1 MKELV
6 VFTVVGL
13 VIFMFCS
20 TRDENPFFSEYN
32 TPFQTPPFHLIK
44 TVHYMPAFKE
54 GMKQQR
60 AEIKQIVKNPQVPTF
75 ENTIEA
81 FERSDALL
89 TKVDNVFDNMRSAL
103 TNDELQ
109 IIAKEVAPL
118 LSKHSDDIFLDEGLF
133 KRVKTVYE
141 NRAEFNLNQ
150 EQKMLL
156 TETYKA
162 FVRGGAN
169 LPEDKKA
176 EFREINKEL
185 SLLSIQFGENVLEED
200 NAFELLIE
208 DENDLAGLTEA
219 IITSAAE
226 AANERGHSGKWVIT
240 LHKPSFM
247 PFLQFSEKRELRE
260 KVFKA
265 YINRANNSNEYDNKE
280 ILKKMVDLRLKRA
293 KLLGY
298 ETHASFIL
306 EENMAKN
313 SENVYGLLTQ
323 IWKPALRKAKRERSA
338 LQTLIDEEGH
348 SFKLQPWD
356 WWYYAEKLKKQKYD
370 LDEEIMKP
378 YFKMENVREGAFM
391 VANKLWGI
399 TFEERTDIPVYHS
412 DVKVFEVK
420 EADGTHIGIYFTDYF
435 PRASK
440 RGGAWMSSYRKQ
452 YRLDDR
458 NFTPIITNVGNFTK
472 PTGEVPSLLRW
483 EEVETLF
490 HEFGHALHGLLSD
503 RTYQSLTGTSVP
515 RDFVELP
522 SQIMENWASE
532 PQVLKMYARHYQTDE
547 PIPDELIQ
555 KIQNTSKFNQGFVN
569 VEKVS
574 AAFLDMDWHTL
585 TEPTDQKVLEF
596 EENSLDKI
604 GLIPEIVVRYRSP
617 NFRHIFAGGY
627 SAGYYSYMW
636 AEVLDADAFQAFK
649 ENGIFDRET
658 GNAYRISILAAGGT
672 EDPMVLY
679 RRFRGKD
686 PSVQPLLDRRGLN

>member
-1 MKELV
+1 MKEFV

-81 FERSDALL
+81 LERSDALL

-156 TETYKA
+156 NETYKA

-247 PFLQFSEKRELRE
+247 PFLQFSDKRELRE

-280 ILKKMVDLRLKRA
+280 ILEKMVDLRLKRA

-313 SENVYGLLTQ
+313 SENVYGLLAQ
-323 IWKPALRKAKRERSA
+323 IWKPALRKAKRERAA

-547 PIPDELIQ
+547 LIPDELIQ

>member
-156 TETYKA
+156 KETYKA

-323 IWKPALRKAKRERSA
+323 IWKPALRKAKRERAA

-399 TFEERTDIPVYHS
+399 TFEERTDIPVYHP

-472 PTGEVPSLLRW
+472 PIGEVPSLLRW

-596 EENSLDKI
+596 EENSLNKI

>member
-156 TETYKA
+156 NETYKA

-323 IWKPALRKAKRERSA
+323 IWKPALRKAKRERAA

-399 TFEERTDIPVYHS
+399 TFEERTDIPVYHP

-472 PTGEVPSLLRW
+472 PIGEVPSLLRW

-596 EENSLDKI
+596 EENSLNKI

-658 GNAYRISILAAGGT
+658 GNAYRKNILAAGGT

>member
-1 MKELV
+1 
-6 VFTVVGL
+6 
-13 VIFMFCS
+13 
-20 TRDENPFFSEYN
+20 
-32 TPFQTPPFHLIK
+32 
-44 TVHYMPAFKE
+44 
-54 GMKQQR
+54 
-60 AEIKQIVKNPQVPTF
+60 
-75 ENTIEA
+75 
-81 FERSDALL
+81 
-89 TKVDNVFDNMRSAL
+89 
-103 TNDELQ
+103 ELQ

-118 LSKHSDDIFLDEGLF
+118 LSRHSDDIFLDEGLF

-399 TFEERTDIPVYHS
+399 TFEERTDIPVYHP

-686 PSVQPLLDRRGLN
+686 PSV

>member
-109 IIAKEVAPL
+109 IIAKEVARL

-399 TFEERTDIPVYHS
+399 TFEERTDIPVYHP

-503 RTYQSLTGTSVP
+503 RTYRSLTGTSVP

-596 EENSLDKI
+596 EENSLNKI

>member
-280 ILKKMVDLRLKRA
+280 ILEKMVDLRLKRA

-399 TFEERTDIPVYHS
+399 TFEERTDIPVYHP

-472 PTGEVPSLLRW
+472 PIGEVPSLLRW

-596 EENSLDKI
+596 EENSLNKI

-658 GNAYRISILAAGGT
+658 GNAYRKNILAAGGT

-686 PSVQPLLDRRGLN
+686 PSVKPLLDRRGLN

>member
-156 TETYKA
+156 KETYKA

-323 IWKPALRKAKRERSA
+323 IWKPALRKAKRERAA

-378 YFKMENVREGAFM
+378 YFKMQNVREGAFM

-472 PTGEVPSLLRW
+472 PIGEVPSLLRW

-596 EENSLDKI
+596 EENSLNKI

>member
-323 IWKPALRKAKRERSA
+323 IWKPALRKAKRERAA

-399 TFEERTDIPVYHS
+399 TFEERTDIPVYHP

-472 PTGEVPSLLRW
+472 PIGEVPSLLRW

-596 EENSLDKI
+596 EENSLNKI

-658 GNAYRISILAAGGT
+658 GNAYRKNILAAGGT

>member
-156 TETYKA
+156 KETYKA

-323 IWKPALRKAKRERSA
+323 IWKPALRKAKRERAA

-472 PTGEVPSLLRW
+472 PIGEVPSLLRW

-596 EENSLDKI
+596 EENSLNKI

-658 GNAYRISILAAGGT
+658 GNAYRKNILAAGGT

>member
-399 TFEERTDIPVYHS
+399 TFEERTDIPVYHP

-596 EENSLDKI
+596 EENSLNKI

-658 GNAYRISILAAGGT
+658 GNAYRKNILAAGGT